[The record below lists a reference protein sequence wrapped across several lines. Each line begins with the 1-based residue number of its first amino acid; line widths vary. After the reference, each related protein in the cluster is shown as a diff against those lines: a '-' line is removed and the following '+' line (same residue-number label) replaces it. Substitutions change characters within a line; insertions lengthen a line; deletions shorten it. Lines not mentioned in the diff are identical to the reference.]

1 MVVRILLGLLLLV
14 LALGADT
21 ALAERPTECADDDK
35 VSEGSRFDQ
44 QMCKW
49 DLNLS
54 EITHVELA
62 IEEMEYENAP
72 YCQRVYRFYGVNYER
87 DFKPIVNNDGVAG
100 SITAYDSPRS
110 RGSRWYVRSQSYG
123 TGQQPKWGG
132 WDRWTVSGGSFYF
145 SGGADNYIEF
155 RGRRIYPVSE
165 VVSLDAGTIEYT
177 LMQLVFDLRPNPY
190 SSGREPKPTIPSPYY
205 NDRFSPEIP
214 PPPNRARSSWGVQMN
229 ACLDN
234 IQSRLDSE
242 AEMRRIE
249 EERVAQ
255 EARAKADAAIAERK
269 AAEEAAA
276 AVAEAEAV
284 RLAAESQARVDAIK
298 LASAKELERKAQET
312 ELARTQALKASFE
325 RKKAID
331 AVLSNI
337 IRIRLAGIEE
347 RRALTKTFLE
357 AQVTV
362 SDEFKAEVAEYE
374 SRIAEYDKLNGLL
387 LDHLDNHR
395 ALMER
400 KIEEARAAEEEQ
412 RRRLDDIV
420 VVPGDNATS
429 TPTQ

>member
-21 ALAERPTECADDDK
+21 ALAERPTECADDDR

-62 IEEMEYENAP
+62 IEEVEYENAP

-87 DFKPIVNNDGVAG
+87 DFKPIVNNDGAAG
-100 SITAYDSPRS
+100 SIIAYDSPRS
-110 RGSRWYVRSQSYG
+110 PSHNWSARLQSYG
-123 TGQQPKWGG
+123 TGQQPKWGR
-132 WDRWTVSGGSFYF
+132 WVHWTRNFVSDDRFYF

-155 RGRRIYPVSE
+155 RARRIYPVSE
-165 VVSLDAGTIEYT
+165 VVSLDASTTEYT
-177 LMQLVFDLRPNPY
+177 LMQLRTTR
-190 SSGREPKPTIPSPYY
+190 SSYV
-205 NDRFSPEIP
+205 DRFSPEIL

-255 EARAKADAAIAERK
+255 EARAKADSTIAERK

-337 IRIRLAGIEE
+337 IRIRFAGIEE

-357 AQVTV
+357 AQVAV
-362 SDEFKAEVAEYE
+362 SDEFKTEVAEYE

-400 KIEEARAAEEEQ
+400 KIEEAQAAEEEQ